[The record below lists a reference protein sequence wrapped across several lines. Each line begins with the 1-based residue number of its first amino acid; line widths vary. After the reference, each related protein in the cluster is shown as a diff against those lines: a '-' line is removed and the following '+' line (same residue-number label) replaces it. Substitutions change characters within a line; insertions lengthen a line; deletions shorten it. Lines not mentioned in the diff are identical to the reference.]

1 MEIIKMKIPHFIKVI
16 NYMYQL
22 NSRNFKLYF
31 KPTKFP
37 EHGPIMENS
46 VHWVGHSTTVINLYN
61 NIIVTDPVLSNYLGY
76 IKRMVKPST
85 YLNNLN
91 TNYILISHGHMD
103 HLDINTLLKLD
114 KNSTVIVPPQYRQ
127 LFKLIGFAKVIPLR
141 HSETYSDNDVSIT
154 CVKALHDGRRY
165 YIGKNTCSNSY
176 VIKCKDKSVLY
187 AGDTAFTDVYKNISV
202 DAAIMPVG
210 CYKPV
215 EYEKM
220 HCTPMQSFEMF
231 KMMKS
236 KIMIPVHYKTF
247 ILAQDEDYETENILS
262 KINDGTI
269 KIINIGET
277 VTL

>member
-1 MEIIKMKIPHFIKVI
+1 MKAPHFVKVI
-16 NYMYQL
+16 NYMYHL

-31 KPTKFP
+31 KPVKSP
-37 EHGPIMENS
+37 EHSAIIKNS
-46 VHWVGHSTTVINLYN
+46 VHWVGHSTTVINLYD

-85 YLNNLN
+85 YLNSLD
-91 TNYILISHGHMD
+91 TGYILISHGHMD
-103 HLDINTLLKLD
+103 HLDISTLMKLN
-114 KNSTVIVPPQYRQ
+114 KNSTVIIPPQYIH
-127 LFKLIGFAKVIPLR
+127 LFKLIGFAKIIPLN
-141 HSETYSDNDVSIT
+141 HGESYSDNNVSIT
-154 CVKALHDGRRY
+154 CIKALHDGRRY
-165 YIGKNTCSNSY
+165 YIGKNTESNSY
-176 VIKCKDKSVLY
+176 IIKCRDKSVLY
-187 AGDTAFTDVYKNISV
+187 AGDTAYTDVYKNISV

-220 HCTPMQSFEMF
+220 HCTPVQSFRMF

-247 ILAQDEDYETENILS
+247 ILAQDEDYETESILN

-269 KIINIGET
+269 KIIDVGET
-277 VTL
+277 VTI